1 MRSSPRAAFFAA
13 FPLTKGGIY
22 AIIFLIAYP
31 RKEDLIMQ
39 KSYRRTVAACY
50 SVNVTMSVIGNL
62 SPLLFLTFHELYD
75 ISYSLL
81 GTLVLINFFTQLTVD
96 LIFSFFSHKFNIPL
110 TVRLTPII
118 AIAGLVLTALAP
130 VLFPN
135 AVYLGLVLGTVVSCA
150 ASGLCEVLI
159 SPVIA
164 AIPAENPDHE
174 MSKLHSVYAWGVVG
188 MVVVATVFLLLVD
201 HKYWQ
206 WLVALMT
213 LVPITAAILFAR
225 APIPQMQTP
234 EKTEGAIKFLKDK
247 GVWLCILAIFLGGA
261 SECTMAQWAS
271 GYLEQALG
279 LPKVL
284 GDLLGVALFAFALGL
299 GRSLF
304 AKVGKYPSRAILWG
318 AVGATACYLIAALS
332 PFAIVGLLGCAF
344 TGFCVSMMWPGS
356 LLVASDRYPAG
367 GVLIFALMAAGGD
380 MGASVGPQL
389 VGMITDFAILN
400 PSVSTFADSLG
411 LAPEQLGM
419 RLGILLGSL
428 FPMVAIFVYAHFR
441 KQDKKKNKESSQ

>member
-1 MRSSPRAAFFAA
+1 MPR
-13 FPLTKGGIY
+13 
-22 AIIFLIAYP
+22 
-31 RKEDLIMQ
+31 
-39 KSYRRTVAACY
+39 SYRRTVAACY

-62 SPLLFLTFHELYD
+62 PPLLFLTFHEMYG

-110 TVRLTPII
+110 TVRLTPVI
-118 AIAGLVLTALAP
+118 AIVGLLLTAAAP

-150 ASGLCEVLI
+150 ACGLCEVLI

-188 MVVVATVFLLLVD
+188 MVVVATAFLLLVGSE
-201 HKYWQ
+201 HWQ
-206 WLVALMT
+206 WLTVLMT
-213 LVPITAAILFAR
+213 LIPITAAILFAG

-234 EKTEGAIKFLKDK
+234 EKTSGAVKFLKDK
-247 GVWLCILAIFLGGA
+247 TVWLCFMAIFLGGA
-261 SECTMAQWAS
+261 AECTMAQWAS

-284 GDLLGVALFAFALGL
+284 GDLLGVALFAVAMGM
-299 GRSLF
+299 GRTLF
-304 AKVGKYPSRAILWG
+304 SKIGKYPSRAILLG
-318 AVGATACYLIAALS
+318 AFGATACYLIAALS
-332 PFAIVGLLGCAF
+332 PFAVVGLLGCAF

-356 LLVASDRYPAG
+356 LLVASDRFPTG

-400 PSVSTFADSLG
+400 PSVSNFASTLG

-419 RLGILLGSL
+419 RMGILIGTL
-428 FPMVAIFVYAHFR
+428 FPLCAIFVYAHFR
-441 KQDKKKNKESSQ
+441 KQDKKKLKENQS

>member
-1 MRSSPRAAFFAA
+1 
-13 FPLTKGGIY
+13 
-22 AIIFLIAYP
+22 
-31 RKEDLIMQ
+31 MQ
-39 KSYRRTVAACY
+39 HNYRRTVAACY
-50 SVNVTMSVIGNL
+50 AVNITMSVIGNL
-62 SPLLFLTFHELYD
+62 PPLLFLTFHQEYG

-110 TVRLTPII
+110 TVKLTPII
-118 AIAGLVLTALAP
+118 AIVGLVLMALAP

-135 AVYLGLVLGTVVSCA
+135 AVYLGLALGTVVACA

-164 AIPAENPDHE
+164 AIPAENPDRE
-174 MSKLHSVYAWGVVG
+174 MSKLHSSYAWGVVG
-188 MVVVATVFLLLVD
+188 MVVIATAFLLLVGNQ
-201 HKYWQ
+201 YWQ
-206 WLVALMT
+206 WLILLMT
-213 LVPITAAILFAR
+213 AVPLTATLLFIR
-225 APIPQMQTP
+225 TPIPEMQTP
-234 EKTEGAIKFLKDK
+234 EKTSGALRFMKDK
-247 GVWLCILAIFLGGA
+247 TVWLCVLAIFLGGA

-284 GDLLGVALFAFALGL
+284 GDLMGVACFSVALGM

-304 AKVGKYPSRAILWG
+304 AKVGKHPSRAILWG
-318 AVGATACYLIAALS
+318 AVGAVACYLIAALS

-356 LLVASDRYPAG
+356 LLVASDRFPAG
-367 GVLIFALMAAGGD
+367 GVLLFALMAAGGD
-380 MGASVGPQL
+380 MGASIGPQM
-389 VGMITDFAILN
+389 VGVVTDVAIAVPAISELAA
-400 PSVSTFADSLG
+400 TLR

-419 RLGILLGSL
+419 RLGMLIGML
-428 FPMVAIFVYAHFR
+428 FPLCAIPVYAHFR
-441 KQDKKKNKESSQ
+441 RQDKAKEQKA

>member
-1 MRSSPRAAFFAA
+1 
-13 FPLTKGGIY
+13 
-22 AIIFLIAYP
+22 
-31 RKEDLIMQ
+31 MQ
-39 KSYRRTVAACY
+39 KTYRRTVAACY

-62 SPLLFLTFHELYD
+62 PPLLFLTFHEMYG
-75 ISYSLL
+75 ISFSLL

-110 TVRLTPII
+110 TVRLTPVI
-118 AIAGLVLTALAP
+118 AIIGLLLTAAAP

-188 MVVVATVFLLLVD
+188 MVVVATAFLLLSGSDFWQVLID
-201 HKYWQ
+201 FAPLQWLAYGQPWQ
-206 WLVALMT
+206 WLTLLMT

-225 APIPQMQTP
+225 APIPAMQTP
-234 EKTEGAIKFLKDK
+234 EKTSGAVKFLKDK
-247 GVWLCILAIFLGGA
+247 TVWLCILAIFLGGA
-261 SECTMAQWAS
+261 AECTMAQWAS

-284 GDLLGVALFAFALGL
+284 GDLLGVALFAVALGF

-304 AKVGKYPSRAILWG
+304 SKIGKYPSRAILWG
-318 AVGATACYLIAALS
+318 AIGATACYLIAALS
-332 PFAIVGLLGCAF
+332 PFAIVGLIGCAF

-356 LLVASDRYPAG
+356 LLVASERYPAG

-389 VGMITDFAILN
+389 VGMITDFVILN
-400 PSVSTFADSLG
+400 PTVNETVKAWGF
-411 LAPEQLGM
+411 APEQLGM
-419 RLGILLGSL
+419 RLGLLIGTL
-428 FPMVAIFVYAHFR
+428 FPLIAIFVYAHFR
-441 KQDKKKNKESSQ
+441 KQDKKKLKELQP

>member
-1 MRSSPRAAFFAA
+1 
-13 FPLTKGGIY
+13 
-22 AIIFLIAYP
+22 
-31 RKEDLIMQ
+31 MQ
-39 KSYRRTVAACY
+39 HNYRRTVAACY
-50 SVNVTMSVIGNL
+50 AVNVTMSVIGNL
-62 SPLLFLTFHELYD
+62 PPLLFLTFHQEYG

-110 TVRLTPII
+110 TVKLTPII
-118 AIAGLVLTALAP
+118 AIVGMVLMAAAP
-130 VLFPN
+130 ILFPN
-135 AVYLGLVLGTVVSCA
+135 AVYLGLALGTVVACA

-164 AIPAENPDHE
+164 AIPAENPDRE
-174 MSKLHSVYAWGVVG
+174 MSKLHSSYAWGVVG
-188 MVVVATVFLLLVD
+188 MVVVATAFLLLVGNE
-201 HKYWQ
+201 HWQ
-206 WLVALMT
+206 WLVLLMT
-213 LVPITAAILFAR
+213 AVPLTAALLFIGT
-225 APIPQMQTP
+225 PIPEMQTP
-234 EKTEGAIKFLKDK
+234 EQTSGALRFMKDK
-247 GVWLCILAIFLGGA
+247 TVWLCVLAIFLGGA

-284 GDLLGVALFAFALGL
+284 GDLMGVACFSVALGM

-304 AKVGKYPSRAILWG
+304 AKVGKHPSRAILWG
-318 AVGATACYLIAALS
+318 AVGAVACYLVAALS

-356 LLVASDRYPAG
+356 LLVASDRFPAG
-367 GVLIFALMAAGGD
+367 GVLLFALMAAGGD

-389 VGMITDFAILN
+389 VGVVTDVAIAVPVISDFAA
-400 PSVSTFADSLG
+400 TLG

-419 RLGILLGSL
+419 RLGMLIGML
-428 FPMVAIFVYAHFR
+428 FPLCAIPVYAYFR
-441 KQDKKKNKESSQ
+441 RQDKAKEQKA

>member
-1 MRSSPRAAFFAA
+1 
-13 FPLTKGGIY
+13 
-22 AIIFLIAYP
+22 
-31 RKEDLIMQ
+31 MQ
-39 KSYRRTVAACY
+39 HNYRRTVAACY
-50 SVNVTMSVIGNL
+50 AVNITMSVIGNL
-62 SPLLFLTFHELYD
+62 PPLLFLTFHQEYG

-110 TVRLTPII
+110 TVKLTPII
-118 AIAGLVLTALAP
+118 AIAGMVLMAAAP
-130 VLFPN
+130 ILFPN
-135 AVYLGLVLGTVVSCA
+135 AVYLGLALGTVVACA

-164 AIPAENPDHE
+164 AIPAENPERE
-174 MSKLHSVYAWGVVG
+174 MSKLHSSYAWGVVG
-188 MVVVATVFLLLVD
+188 MVVVATAFLLLVGNQ
-201 HKYWQ
+201 YWQ
-206 WLVALMT
+206 WLVLLMT
-213 LVPITAAILFAR
+213 AVPLTAALLFIGT
-225 APIPQMQTP
+225 PIPEMQTP
-234 EKTEGAIKFLKDK
+234 EQTSGALRFMKDK
-247 GVWLCILAIFLGGA
+247 TVWLCVLAIFLGGA

-284 GDLLGVALFAFALGL
+284 GDLMGVACFSVALGM

-304 AKVGKYPSRAILWG
+304 AKVGKHPSRAILWG
-318 AVGATACYLIAALS
+318 AVGAVACYLVAALS

-356 LLVASDRYPAG
+356 LLVASDRFPAG
-367 GVLIFALMAAGGD
+367 GVLLFALMAAGGD

-389 VGMITDFAILN
+389 VGVVTDIAIAVPAISDFAA
-400 PSVSTFADSLG
+400 TLG

-419 RLGILLGSL
+419 RLGMLIGML
-428 FPMVAIFVYAHFR
+428 FPLCAIPVYASFR
-441 KQDKKKNKESSQ
+441 CYDKKKETIA

>member
-1 MRSSPRAAFFAA
+1 
-13 FPLTKGGIY
+13 
-22 AIIFLIAYP
+22 
-31 RKEDLIMQ
+31 MQ
-39 KSYRRTVAACY
+39 HNYRRTIAACY
-50 SVNVTMSVIGNL
+50 AVNITMSVIGNL
-62 SPLLFLTFHELYD
+62 PPLLFLTFHQEYG

-110 TVRLTPII
+110 TVKLTPII
-118 AIAGLVLTALAP
+118 AIVGLVLMALAP

-135 AVYLGLVLGTVVSCA
+135 AVYLGLALGTVVACA

-164 AIPAENPDHE
+164 AIPAENPDRE
-174 MSKLHSVYAWGVVG
+174 MSKLHSSYAWGVVG
-188 MVVVATVFLLLVD
+188 MVVIATAFLLLVGNQ
-201 HKYWQ
+201 YWQ
-206 WLVALMT
+206 WLILLMT
-213 LVPITAAILFAR
+213 LVPLTATLLFIR
-225 APIPQMQTP
+225 TSIPEMQTP
-234 EKTEGAIKFLKDK
+234 EKTSGALRFMKDK
-247 GVWLCILAIFLGGA
+247 TVWLCVLAIFLGGA

-284 GDLLGVALFAFALGL
+284 GDLMGVACFSVALGM

-304 AKVGKYPSRAILWG
+304 AKVGKHPSRAILWG
-318 AVGATACYLIAALS
+318 AVGAVACYLIAALS

-356 LLVASDRYPAG
+356 LLVASDRFPAG
-367 GVLIFALMAAGGD
+367 GVLLFALMAAGGD
-380 MGASVGPQL
+380 MGASIGPQM
-389 VGMITDFAILN
+389 VGVVTDVAIAVPAISELAA
-400 PSVSTFADSLG
+400 TLR

-419 RLGILLGSL
+419 RLGMLIGML
-428 FPMVAIFVYAHFR
+428 FPLCAIPVYAHFR
-441 KQDKKKNKESSQ
+441 RQDKAKEQKA

>member
-1 MRSSPRAAFFAA
+1 MAN
-13 FPLTKGGIY
+13 T
-22 AIIFLIAYP
+22 
-31 RKEDLIMQ
+31 
-39 KSYRRTVAACY
+39 YRRTVAACY
-50 SVNVTMSVIGNL
+50 AVNITMSVIGNL
-62 SPLLFLTFHELYD
+62 PPLLFLTFHETYG

-110 TVRLTPII
+110 TVKLTPVI
-118 AIAGLVLTALAP
+118 AIAGLVLMALSP

-135 AVYLGLVLGTVVSCA
+135 AVYLCLVLGTVVACA

-164 AIPAENPDHE
+164 AIPAENPERE

-188 MVVVATVFLLLVD
+188 MVVVATAFLLLFGNEN
-201 HKYWQ
+201 WQ

-213 LVPITAAILFAR
+213 LVPVTAAILFAG
-225 APIPQMQTP
+225 AKIPEMQTP
-234 EKTEGAIKFLKDK
+234 EKTSGAVRFMKDK
-247 GVWLCILAIFLGGA
+247 TVWLCVLAIFLGGA

-284 GDLLGVALFAFALGL
+284 GDLLGVACFSVALGM
-299 GRSLF
+299 GRSTF
-304 AKVGKYPSRAILWG
+304 AKIGKHPSRAILWG
-318 AVGATACYLIAALS
+318 AMGATACYLIAALS

-389 VGMITDFAILN
+389 VGVVTDLAIAV
-400 PSVSTFADSLG
+400 PAVSELAAALS

-419 RLGILLGSL
+419 RFGILIGTL
-428 FPMVAIFVYAHFR
+428 FPLCAIPVYAHFC
-441 KQDKKKNKESSQ
+441 KQDKKKEKTV

>member
-1 MRSSPRAAFFAA
+1 
-13 FPLTKGGIY
+13 
-22 AIIFLIAYP
+22 
-31 RKEDLIMQ
+31 MQ
-39 KSYRRTVAACY
+39 HNYRRTVAACY
-50 SVNVTMSVIGNL
+50 AVNVTMSVIGNL
-62 SPLLFLTFHELYD
+62 PPLLFLTFHEQYG

-110 TVRLTPII
+110 TVKLTPII
-118 AIAGLVLTALAP
+118 AIAGLVLMALAP

-135 AVYLGLVLGTVVSCA
+135 AVYLGLVLGTVVACA

-164 AIPAENPDHE
+164 AIPAENPERE

-188 MVVVATVFLLLVD
+188 MVVVATAFLLLLGNE
-201 HKYWQ
+201 YWQ
-206 WLVALMT
+206 WLVLLMT
-213 LVPITAAILFAR
+213 AVPLTAAILFIR
-225 APIPQMQTP
+225 TPIPEMQTP
-234 EKTEGAIKFLKDK
+234 EKTSGAVRFMKDK
-247 GVWLCILAIFLGGA
+247 TLWLCVLAIFLGGA

-284 GDLLGVALFAFALGL
+284 GDLLGVACFSVALGM

-304 AKVGKYPSRAILWG
+304 AKVGKRPSRAILWG
-318 AVGATACYLIAALS
+318 AVGAVVCYLVAALS

-356 LLVASDRYPAG
+356 LLVASDRFPAG
-367 GVLIFALMAAGGD
+367 GVLLFALMAAGGD

-389 VGMITDFAILN
+389 LGAITDYAIATPKITELA
-400 PSVSTFADSLG
+400 TTLG
-411 LAPEQLGM
+411 LAPDQLGM
-419 RLGILLGSL
+419 KIGMLIGML
-428 FPMVAIFVYAHFR
+428 FPLCGIPVYAYFR
-441 KQDKKKNKESSQ
+441 KQDKKKEKTV

>member
-1 MRSSPRAAFFAA
+1 
-13 FPLTKGGIY
+13 
-22 AIIFLIAYP
+22 
-31 RKEDLIMQ
+31 MQ
-39 KSYRRTVAACY
+39 HNYRRTIAACY
-50 SVNVTMSVIGNL
+50 AVNITMSVIGNL
-62 SPLLFLTFHELYD
+62 PPLLFLTFHQEYG

-110 TVRLTPII
+110 TVKLTPII
-118 AIAGLVLTALAP
+118 AIVGLVLMALAP

-135 AVYLGLVLGTVVSCA
+135 AVYLGLALGTVVACA

-164 AIPAENPDHE
+164 AIPAENPDRE
-174 MSKLHSVYAWGVVG
+174 MSKLHSSYAWGVVG
-188 MVVVATVFLLLVD
+188 MVVVATAFLLLVGNQ
-201 HKYWQ
+201 YWQ
-206 WLVALMT
+206 WLILLMT
-213 LVPITAAILFAR
+213 AVPLAATLLFIR
-225 APIPQMQTP
+225 TPIPEMQTP
-234 EKTEGAIKFLKDK
+234 EKTSGALHFMKNKT
-247 GVWLCILAIFLGGA
+247 VWLCVLAIFLGGA

-284 GDLLGVALFAFALGL
+284 GDLMGVACFSVALGM

-304 AKVGKYPSRAILWG
+304 AKVGKHPSRAILWG
-318 AVGATACYLIAALS
+318 SVGAVACYLIAALS

-356 LLVASDRYPAG
+356 LLVASDRFPAG
-367 GVLIFALMAAGGD
+367 GVLLFALMAAGGD
-380 MGASVGPQL
+380 MGASIGPQM
-389 VGMITDFAILN
+389 VGVVTDVAIAV
-400 PSVSTFADSLG
+400 PSISELAATLG

-419 RLGILLGSL
+419 RLGMLIGML
-428 FPMVAIFVYAHFR
+428 FPLCAIPVYAHFR
-441 KQDKKKNKESSQ
+441 RQDKAKEQKA